1 MVMSMI
7 TIMTIRTIIKTM
19 IWMIVIIRIT
29 GSRYLWDRGSIGFA
43 LPGGLIQGPLLC
55 SKYKFWEQ
63 NMKWKKRTYQHW
75 PIPKRSEQKCPGA
88 SSRPVKYP
96 GASRGLIIAQPPAW
110 APQQLPWAARGSEKG
125 STGAPW
131 SKKVSNSISWFIF
144 KRHAEDSLEPPGV
157 ICKATVSPPPISC
170 IDSDRDLK

>member
-1 MVMSMI
+1 
-7 TIMTIRTIIKTM
+7 
-19 IWMIVIIRIT
+19 MIVIIRIT

-88 SSRPVKYP
+88 PSRPVKYP
-96 GASRGLIIAQPPAW
+96 GASRGLIIAQPPAG

-131 SKKVSNSISWFIF
+131 SKKMSAIVLVDLSSRDMQKTHWSP
-144 KRHAEDSLEPPGV
+144 LEWSAKPQSALLPYLASTQ
-157 ICKATVSPPPISC
+157 IATWN
-170 IDSDRDLK
+170 RNWAKEATF